1 MKMTRL
7 YPLALGGLLLPAI
20 ANAQTSQQD
29 ESTLVVTASKQSSR
43 SASANNVSS
52 TVVSAPELSDAGV
65 TASDKLPRVLPG
77 LNIENSGSML
87 FSTASLRGVTS
98 AQDFYNPAVT
108 LYVDGVPQ
116 LSTNTIQ
123 ALTDVQ
129 SVELLRGPQGTLYG
143 KSAQGGIINIVT
155 QQPDSTPRGYIE
167 GGVSSRDSY
176 RSKFN
181 LTGPIQD
188 GLLYGSVTL
197 LRQVEDGD
205 MINPATGSDDL
216 GGTRASIGNVKLRLA
231 PDEQPWEMGFS
242 ASREC
247 TRATQDAYVSWND
260 IKSRKLSISD
270 GLPDPYMRRCT
281 DSQTLSG
288 KYTTD
293 DWVFNLISAWQQ
305 QHYSRTYPSGSLIV
319 NMPQRWNQDVQELR
333 AATLGDARTVDMVF
347 GLYRQNTREKVNTAY
362 DMPTGP
368 YLSST
373 GYTTAETLAAYS
385 DLTWHL
391 TDRFDIGGG
400 VRFSHDKASTQYHG
414 NMLGN
419 PFGDQGKINDDQ
431 VLGQLSAGYM
441 LTDDWR
447 VYTRVAQGYKPSG
460 YNIVPTA
467 GLDAKPFVAE
477 KSINYELG
485 TRYETADVTLQAAT
499 FYTHTKDM
507 QLYSGPVGMQTLSN
521 AGKADA
527 TGVEL
532 EAKWRFAP
540 GWSWDINGNVIRS
553 EFTNDSEL
561 YHGNRVPF
569 VPRYGAGSSVN
580 GVIDTRYGALMPRLA
595 INLVGPHYFDGDN
608 QLRQGTYATLDSSL
622 GWQATERMNISVYVD
637 NLFDR
642 RYRTYGYMNGSSAV
656 AQVNMGRTVGIN
668 TRIDFF

>member
-77 LNIENSGSML
+77 LNIENSGNML
-87 FSTASLRGVTS
+87 FSTISLRGVS
-98 AQDFYNPAVT
+98 SVQDFYNPAVT

-181 LTGPIQD
+181 LSGPIQD

-197 LRQVEDGD
+197 LRQVDDGD

-231 PDEQPWEMGFS
+231 PDDQPWEMGLA

-247 TRATQDAYVSWND
+247 TRATQDAYVGWND
-260 IKSRKLSISD
+260 IKGRKLSISD
-270 GLPDPYMRRCT
+270 GSPDPYMRRCT

-305 QHYSRTYPSGSLIV
+305 QHYSRAFPSGSLIV

-347 GLYRQNTREKVNTAY
+347 GLYRQNTREKLNSAY
-362 DMPTGP
+362 DMPTMP

-400 VRFSHDKASTQYHG
+400 VRFSHDKSSTQYHG
-414 NMLGN
+414 SMLGN
-419 PFGDQGKINDDQ
+419 PFGDQGKSNDDQ

-595 INLVGPHYFDGDN
+595 VNLVGPHYFDGDN